1 MVGCGAAAR
10 HGRFQR
16 PLWAG
21 VALLGLSLS
30 LCSCGFKLRGAVEI
44 PPDLNPLFIQ
54 AGGGSP
60 VAQAIRERLRGTQVR
75 LAASAKEAK
84 LVLRILSE
92 QRSSRVVAVDRSG
105 KVLSYEL
112 HYWLAF
118 DAIGA
123 DGKARLPRQDID
135 LVRGFDN
142 PDTEVLGKQLESELI
157 YQDLIDDAADR
168 VLIRLRAAL
177 IKR

>member
-1 MVGCGAAAR
+1 MAKCSVAAIR
-10 HGRFQR
+10 RR
-16 PLWAG
+16 PPRALG
-21 VALLGLSLS
+21 VWVVLLGLALG
-30 LCSCGFKLRGAVEI
+30 LASCGFKLRGEVDI
-44 PPDLNPLFIQ
+44 PPDLNPMFIQ

-60 VAQAIRERLRGTQVR
+60 VAQAIRDRLRGTQVR
-75 LAASAKEAK
+75 LAANAKEAK
-84 LVLRILSE
+84 LILRILSE

-112 HYWLAF
+112 HYRLTF

-123 DGKARLPRQDID
+123 DGQARLPRQELD

-142 PDTEVLGKQLESELI
+142 PDTEVLGKQLEGELI
-157 YQDLIDDAADR
+157 YQDLMDDAADR

>member
-1 MVGCGAAAR
+1 MVRYGVSVAR
-10 HGRFQR
+10 RR
-16 PLWAG
+16 LLLLLW
-21 VALLGLSLS
+21 VALLGLALGLS
-30 LCSCGFKLRGAVEI
+30 SCGFHLRGEVEI

-54 AGGGSP
+54 APAGSP
-60 VAQAIRERLRGTQVR
+60 VAQALVDRLRGTQVR

-84 LVLRILSE
+84 LVVRIQSE
-92 QRSSRVVAVDRSG
+92 RRSSRVVAVDRSG

-112 HYWLAF
+112 HFQVTF
-118 DAIGA
+118 DALGA
-123 DGKARLPRQDID
+123 DGNERLPRQEVD

-157 YQDLIDDAADR
+157 YQDLIEDAADR